1 MKYSKILL
9 GVMAILFAFTSCK
22 NDDDVV
28 NAKPITAP
36 LLQNPDGSAN
46 YVLQEADKDGTF
58 DTFLWKE
65 AYLGEGL
72 TPTYELQFDLG
83 TGDFSNPK
91 KISDIKMNYYSMKVG
106 DMNQMLREMGTTA
119 GVMNSV
125 QCRVV
130 AKADGVEKASIPVS
144 FLVNRWIYQDEII
157 VIGLYGTTVGAQE
170 FLPMVNEEGTNKWSI
185 TALLDAGTFKF
196 KDNSYRQ
203 TTYGKDTE
211 NAGKLIEDGGDSF
224 TTLNKVYKITFDSD
238 AMTYTLVESSFP
250 NQLYIVGGW
259 NGWNNTND
267 DSKNPIPAMMNNN
280 FDGTFD
286 SFINWTGAGGFKMVE
301 IIGLWDPQYGD
312 NSADLANGKLL
323 NDGTSKDIPVAE
335 AGMMFI
341 QADLAKMTWKVTK
354 TEWGII
360 GDATPHKWDKQTN
373 FDAAKY
379 DTATSTYSMEVDLN
393 VGSIKFRAN
402 ETWEINFG
410 GVTENDLVGKAKFG
424 GADIKIA
431 EAGTY
436 IIKLQLTS
444 NNYNYSIV
452 KK

>member
-91 KISDIKMNYYSMKVG
+91 KISDITKNYYSIKNG

-157 VIGLYGTTVGAQE
+157 VIGLYGTTAGAQG

-211 NAGKLIEDGGDSF
+211 NAGKLIENGGDSF

-267 DSKNPIPAMMNNN
+267 DSSNPIPAMMNNN
-280 FDGTFD
+280 LDGTYD
-286 SFINWTGAGGFKMVE
+286 SFINWTATGGFKMIE
-301 IIGLWDPQYGD
+301 TIGIWDPQYADSSAEPGKGTLTKGGD
-312 NSADLANGKLL
+312 N
-323 NDGTSKDIPVAE
+323 IPVAE

-360 GDATPHKWDKQTN
+360 GDATPKGWGDQTN
-373 FDAAKY
+373 FTSFDAV
-379 DTATSTYSMEVDLN
+379 TSTYSFEQDLTK
-393 VGSIKFRAN
+393 GEIKFRGTSDWAV
-402 ETWEINFG
+402 NFG
-410 GVTENDLVGKAKFG
+410 AIDDAHSSDLVGKGKLG
-424 GADIKIA
+424 GPNIKIA